1 MKFNSNKQKV
11 LVFTFVISIILLY
24 ILISQNYNIG
34 FSDTLTEKEAIWL
47 KKQEPLIY
55 AADRNA
61 PPLRFIDVADEQY
74 KGILIDYVNS
84 LSLELG
90 VRIELHPMLW
100 EDALTSLS
108 NGETDLCDMFVSK
121 ERSKHYLFSKSIYNL
136 RAVLAVRN
144 NSTNINGLKDLDG
157 KVMAMQKGD
166 FASEYLEINHPN
178 IEQYYVADIEEALL
192 LLAQG
197 KVAATLGD
205 EPVVFYQLEKNSL
218 TDQIR
223 VIEEPIYENQVVFA
237 VPNSKP
243 ELIPILN
250 KGIDALKKK
259 DVLEKVQQKWFGISA
274 PIVKAFD
281 LDSIKMYISIAA
293 VTVAAII
300 VLMSLWN
307 YSLKSQIQLRT
318 KELEDSRNDLQI
330 VFDGMT
336 EYMIVLDRESR
347 VVNINTAFLSI
358 IGKDKHQIIGE
369 CYKSSLGAFAAIDLD
384 SIIEKTYRENEHFS
398 QEKLFK
404 NEIYEINT
412 YPLKGSK
419 QDIKSILILINN
431 ITSERLSSKKL
442 LQANKM
448 IAIGELA
455 AGIAHE
461 IRNPLGIV
469 RNHSFILRS
478 DNDGNSLIIKSLD
491 YIDSA
496 VERAS
501 NIIDNLLNF
510 SRISG
515 DEKEWIDI
523 YEFIS
528 NTMSLQSKTMQKKNI
543 TYQIKCKNDYMIL
556 INQEPLKHILI
567 NLVSNAV
574 DSIENKGKIIIK
586 AYPSDEGMVIE
597 CIDTGAGIK
606 EEDLERIF
614 NPFYTTKEPDKGT
627 GLGLYIVYNEIK
639 KLKGDISV
647 ESKIGVGTKFK
658 LIVPIFEGVTN
669 NEGSN

>member
-11 LVFTFVISIILLY
+11 LVFTFVISIIFLY

-108 NGETDLCDMFVSK
+108 NGETDLCDMFASK

-223 VIEEPIYENQVVFA
+223 VVEEPIYENQVVFA

-307 YSLKSQIQLRT
+307 YFLKSQIQLRT

-336 EYMIVLDRESR
+336 EYMIVLDRESK
-347 VVNINTAFLSI
+347 VVNINTAFLSV

-567 NLVSNAV
+567 NLVPNAV